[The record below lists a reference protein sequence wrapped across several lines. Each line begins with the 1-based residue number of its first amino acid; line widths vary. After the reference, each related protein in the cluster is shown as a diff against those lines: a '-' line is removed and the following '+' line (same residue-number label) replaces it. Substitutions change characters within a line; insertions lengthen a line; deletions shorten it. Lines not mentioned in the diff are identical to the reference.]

1 MKIFGSSGR
10 TFWSKNF
17 ELKSYSFSES
27 RLRFFRFEKLESR
40 FLLVEIFVGVIKS
53 FDSKFSDRVTIALMA
68 RLIRRL
74 CSRSPY
80 FVRLISKN
88 CRFFFWNILHW
99 REHLTILASLYMA
112 AWVIQPLWRP
122 YAVFNQLRIWAWVK
136 ATHSTTKQSSF
147 LQFLFHD

>member
-1 MKIFGSSGR
+1 MKDRVKIFGSSGR
-10 TFWSKNF
+10 TFWPKNF

-53 FDSKFSDRVTIALMA
+53 FDSKFSDRVTIALIA

-80 FVRLISKN
+80 FVRLIFWN
-88 CRFFFWNILHW
+88 CRLFFFEIFCTGVSIW
-99 REHLTILASLYMA
+99 TF
-112 AWVIQPLWRP
+112 QPLYIWRREWFRSLWRS

-136 ATHSTTKQSSF
+136 ATHSTTKQSSS
-147 LQFLFHD
+147 L